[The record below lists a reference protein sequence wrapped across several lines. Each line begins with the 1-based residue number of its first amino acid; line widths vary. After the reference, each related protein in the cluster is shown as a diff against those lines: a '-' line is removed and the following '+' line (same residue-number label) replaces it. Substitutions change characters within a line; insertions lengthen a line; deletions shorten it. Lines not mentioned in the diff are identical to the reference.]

1 MADAGKHLRVAVLG
15 GRGMLGSEL
24 CAQLRALRCDASAFD
39 LPECDITRSGH
50 VAAAV
55 AGADAAVNCAAF
67 TNVDK
72 AEDAPGA
79 ARAVNATAVG
89 ELGRQAA
96 ARGVFVLHISTDFVF
111 DGAGERPYDE
121 SCAPAPLSV
130 YGMTKLEGERA
141 LAGSGCR
148 HAIVRVQW
156 SYGLNGVNFPVK
168 LIERAAAGGELRVVD
183 DQVGAPT
190 WTRDIARALTALLLR
205 REEGLYHFANAGYA
219 SRYETAVFIARR
231 LGLSNAVIPC
241 KTADFPVKAR
251 RPLNSRFDT
260 RKIQAFLRA
269 PIRPWQEALG
279 KFLDEYAGR
288 GRPGSAR

>member
-1 MADAGKHLRVAVLG
+1 MVGAAGKTMRVAVLG

-24 CAQLRALRCDASAFD
+24 CARLLAERCDVAAFD
-39 LPECDITRSGH
+39 LPECDITRSEH
-50 VAAAV
+50 ISAALAR
-55 AGADAAVNCAAF
+55 ADAVVNCAAF

-72 AEDAPGA
+72 AEEVPDA
-79 ARAVNATAVG
+79 ARAVNAAAVG

-111 DGAGERPYDE
+111 DGAGEKPYDE
-121 SCAPAPLSV
+121 TCAPAPLSV
-130 YGMTKLEGERA
+130 YGRTKLEGERA

-148 HAIVRVQW
+148 NAIVRVQW
-156 SYGLNGVNFPVK
+156 SYGHNGVNFPLKV
-168 LIERAAAGGELRVVD
+168 IERAKAGGELRIVD

-190 WTRDIARALTALLLR
+190 WTRDMARALSELLLR
-205 REEGLYHFANAGYA
+205 RAEGIYHFANAGYA

-231 LGLSNAVIPC
+231 FGLANPVSPC

-260 RKIQAFLRA
+260 RKIQALLRA
-269 PIRPWQEALG
+269 PIRPWQEALEE
-279 KFLDEYAGR
+279 FLDELR
-288 GRPGSAR
+288 

>member
-1 MADAGKHLRVAVLG
+1 MVDGGKNLRVSVLG

-50 VAAAV
+50 VAAAL
-55 AGADAAVNCAAF
+55 AGADAVVNCAAY
-67 TNVDK
+67 TNVDR
-72 AEDAPGA
+72 AEDEPEA

-96 ARGVFVLHISTDFVF
+96 ARGLYVLHISTDFVF
-111 DGAGERPYDE
+111 DGAGDRPYDE
-121 SCAPAPLSV
+121 ACAPAPLCV

-141 LAGSGCR
+141 LAGAGCR

-156 SYGLNGVNFPVK
+156 SYGFNGVNFPVK

-190 WTRDIARALTALLLR
+190 WTRDIARALTELLLR
-205 REEGLYHFANAGYA
+205 RAEGLYHFANAGYA
-219 SRYETAVFIARR
+219 SRYETAVFIAGR
-231 LGLSNAVIPC
+231 LGLSNPVIPC
-241 KTADFPVKAR
+241 RTADFPVKAR

-260 RKIQAFLRA
+260 RKIRA
-269 PIRPWQEALG
+269 LLCAPMRPWQDALG
-279 KFLDEYAGR
+279 EFLGEYAGKV
-288 GRPGSAR
+288 RPGPAR